1 MFIDRFPSP
10 PESTMSPQSIF
21 APSLRAGRRACL
33 AGFAA
38 AAALALPGLALAQA
52 KAPLQEITYL
62 LPAPGTLPAFGP
74 WMVALAKGYYEQEGL
89 KVNFV
94 TGRGGVDVAKQ
105 VGAGN
110 AVVGGA
116 IGDTP
121 IIARAQGIP
130 VKAVAVLGAGS
141 LTQLVSHKDER
152 IESPRELKGKTVT
165 VLAYTDTT
173 YYALLGML
181 SKVGLTKNDVNIQA
195 AGPAG
200 VWQQFASK
208 KATAMAS
215 TPDWTVNAMDAGA
228 KVDILP
234 ADVYFKSM
242 AQAILVSDETIA
254 KNPQLVQKL
263 VRATIKGMKDIMADP
278 KAATAVYVKAV
289 PTHKGKE
296 ASIEQMF
303 GMYNKYVYA
312 NQKVPGA
319 MDEQRLAD
327 LQKFYVDNG
336 VVPKA
341 APLKDLYTNQFVAAK

>member
-1 MFIDRFPSP
+1 MKHLPAL
-10 PESTMSPQSIF
+10 T
-21 APSLRAGRRACL
+21 LTRRACL
-33 AGFAA
+33 ALCAA
-38 AAALALPGLALAQA
+38 ASLVAPHAVQAQA
-52 KAPLQEITYL
+52 LQEITYL

-74 WMVALAKGYYEQEGL
+74 WMLAQAEGYYKAEGL
-89 KVNFV
+89 DVKFV
-94 TGRGGVDVAKQ
+94 TARGGVDVAKQ

-110 AVVGGA
+110 AVIGGA

-130 VKAVAVLGAGS
+130 VKAVAVLGSGS
-141 LTQLVSHKDER
+141 LMQLVTHKDER

-181 SKVGLTKNDVNIQA
+181 SKVGLTKNDVTIQA

-200 VWQQFASK
+200 VWQQFAAK
-208 KATAMAS
+208 KATGMAG

-228 KVDILP
+228 QVDILP

-242 AQAILVSDETIA
+242 AQAILVSDETIQ

-263 VRATIKGMKDIMADP
+263 VRATLKGMKDIMANP
-278 KAATAVYVKAV
+278 KEAAIAYANHVTA
-289 PTHKGKE
+289 HKGKE

-303 GMYNKYVYA
+303 GMYNKYVYL
-312 NQKVPGA
+312 NQKVPGT
-319 MDEQRLAD
+319 MDETRLSD
-327 LQKFYVDNG
+327 LQKFYVANG
-336 VVPKA
+336 VVPTA
-341 APLKDLYTNQFVAAK
+341 VPLKDLYTNQFVSGK